1 MPKVLITPETARH
14 FHELNR
20 IAKAKRKAE
29 SLASATAISTVPI
42 QSDYASRCLAR
53 TRAQLDLV
61 AAQITAALQCAKLD
75 ERKLKT
81 LTEAQDRLQEAERK
95 LAGRPLPGSHRPRQA
110 GQTLP
115 VAGAWLDDVP
125 AQVVQV
131 VPPVPEVAQP
141 TASPG
146 PSEPTVQPLALSQS
160 VSQSE
165 PEVHNPEQ
173 KQG

>member
-29 SLASATAISTVPI
+29 SLARLNATDYPPI

-61 AAQITAALQCAKLD
+61 AEQITEELKRSALD

-110 GQTLP
+110 GPTVP

-125 AQVVQV
+125 AQVVKV

-141 TASPG
+141 IPAPE
-146 PSEPTVQPLALSQS
+146 PSQGDKSGLQVEPDKAITDTTQS
-160 VSQSE
+160 I
-165 PEVHNPEQ
+165 
-173 KQG
+173 